1 VLWARRLFSVG
12 WQVAEDDD
20 GLSPEA
26 RAQRAAAPW
35 LNAAWRVVGGVLVGA
50 GVGWLVD
57 EKLLHSTPWGLVVG
71 LMLGLGAGFYALL
84 QAVGAVGRKR

>member
-1 VLWARRLFSVG
+1 MA
-12 WQVAEDDD
+12 QEDD

-26 RAQRAAAPW
+26 RAQRGAAPY
-35 LNAAWRVVGGVLVGA
+35 LSAVWRVVGAMAVGA
-50 GVGWLVD
+50 GAGWFVD
-57 EKLLHSTPWGLVVG
+57 GKLHIAPWGLVVG

>member
-1 VLWARRLFSVG
+1 MPRRLFSAR
-12 WQVAEDDD
+12 WQVTQEDD

-35 LNAAWRVVGGVLVGA
+35 LNAAWRVVGGVLVGG

-71 LMLGLGAGFYALL
+71 LMLGLGAGFYALM
-84 QAVGAVGRKR
+84 QAVGAVVRKR